1 LAQAR
6 ENFAAF
12 GAAAREYQSQV
23 RKPLPEEVPLPFE
36 LADTSWSLLLH
47 AYPDEAPPASV
58 YAEFFERM
66 TKLLEEL
73 GAPPTY
79 IGASGPGYPGKYVE
93 YGGRVTKRL
102 LDTSFADVHSV
113 ELATTPPGSDA
124 PAGDSFVV
132 ASLWWWESDFP
143 HGEPC
148 LELNL
153 TMNEAVLPLRSQ
165 RCDELLR
172 ELLVWRQWSYG
183 FAEISHRD
191 EELSEEEEEAQMV
204 WTSTEAA
211 QRRRTTWR
219 ALPVL
224 ALSEEQLAQPMGG
237 KESFLGRLAGRRRI
251 RTLADFIG
259 AAEGTRSEKIGGLL
273 LWWIPQERL
282 ADIRDRLSGTPAVLP
297 ERRPDD
303 YWEAPEPTSEATA
316 EPLPE
321 PSEPNPARD
330 ALWELIRTQLAAAPE
345 LLPVVSF
352 EAFFEGNDEEDSIAP
367 NQVGSGRPP
376 LAEMYAT
383 LKQIAARADVQAVL
397 VSIHDDSLYYLE
409 RGDTYG
415 EPYGWPAAEHVILI
429 TTAAREEVERW
440 VEDFGADSV
449 DDGWPAAKHP
459 AAPVPAPG
467 HRVYT
472 VVWD

>member
-1 LAQAR
+1 MTRATM
-6 ENFAAF
+6 
-12 GAAAREYQSQV
+12 
-23 RKPLPEEVPLPFE
+23 PFE
-36 LADTSWSLLLH
+36 LADTSWTLQLY

-66 TKLLEEL
+66 TKLLEVL

-79 IGASGPGYPGKYVE
+79 IGASGPGYPGKYVT

-113 ELATTPPGSDA
+113 ELVTTPPGSDA

-132 ASLWWWESDFP
+132 ASLIWWDVGSANLL
-143 HGEPC
+143 G
-148 LELNL
+148 LELSL

-165 RCDELLR
+165 RCEELLR
-172 ELLVWRQWSYG
+172 ELLVWRQWSFG
-183 FAEISHRD
+183 FGQITHKD
-191 EELSEEEEEAQMV
+191 ERYDDDARMV
-204 WTSTEAA
+204 WWNAEAA
-211 QRRRTTWR
+211 QRRRTAWR

-224 ALSEEQLAQPMGG
+224 ALNEQQLAQPVCG
-237 KESFLGRLAGRRRI
+237 KESFLGLLAGRRRI

-259 AAEGTRSEKIGGLL
+259 AAEGTRSERIGGLL
-273 LWWIPQERL
+273 LWWIPPERL

-297 ERRPDD
+297 ERLPED
-303 YWEAPEPTSEATA
+303 WEPESASEASA
-316 EPLPE
+316 ESLPE
-321 PSEPNPARD
+321 PPAAEPPEPNPDRD
-330 ALWELIRTQLAAAPE
+330 ALWELIRTQLVESPE